1 MGTINIAV
9 AGAGVTLDFDL
20 LICSWYSLTEY
31 NTCLVALIWTMSN
44 CMRTINI
51 GVVGAR
57 MTLDFGPAQMNL
69 H

>member
-9 AGAGVTLDFDL
+9 IGGGMTLDFGV

-31 NTCLVALIWTMSN
+31 DKCLVALIWTMSN

-51 GVVGAR
+51 GVVGAGV
-57 MTLDFGPAQMNL
+57 TLDFGPAQMNL